1 MNDRAFR
8 IKPEANLG
16 EFDPE
21 GPGYDEKTADELREL
36 YPLTIPKPEQYE
48 GEEISSDS
56 FDAWIWHQ
64 ESGEYKKHSGSIDSR
79 TGQVLKGRG
88 HQTWKQMVEAEK
100 ELGNEVVFE
109 NGGYYSRPSTTED
122 HDNIAEEWLNHY
134 RTREIYYSDAA
145 NYLRS
150 MQRSD
155 EDKGDILKATGQG
168 ADSPAAWQEAKES
181 GEQAE
186 QQRQN
191 ELLRQQLK
199 DRGLD
204 PATIN
209 SIVGEPALPP
219 IEAAP
224 IQFVSASNLG
234 ERSKPGHGDIPGVP
248 DQRIKPPPTLSEDDK
263 PHWVAQF
270 IKSIYPQAQLD
281 ENIVAGIVGD
291 LIRPLT
297 DNPAGPAMVG
307 GVRDIGQGLVEL
319 ASEVS
324 EAAGLG
330 SIDFDLPQIESADEG
345 AAHLVRAMTQFFAG
359 FGAAGGLAKGAS
371 FIRQTLAGG
380 FADVTFDPEL
390 GNLSTLLREQFNW
403 DNVLVNFLDAKVGE
417 DADALERLGGR
428 VKMVLEGGG
437 IGALVPAAMAALRSI
452 KHGGPGAIQAIKDL
466 IAGRPGNLQKQ
477 LGMVSWHGTPHKG
490 PDPRPVAPKS
500 AGLPDMEP
508 ITPERELYQSVKDGK
523 VTADD
528 FFIGKPETELEQR
541 IHGAIEQ
548 RIKDVSEGKMVES
561 EKLTLPTSITGFR
574 KIAHTLTGEIIDGK
588 KMSKAA
594 LTRQVDE
601 MLNPDKQR
609 LMMPQE
615 PRAAELKH
623 LVYANGEKVQAE
635 RTEILS
641 GVYGDKAPVKGMR
654 PEGTVTFKDIKRA
667 VHATVKSGA
676 VKLKTA
682 KKVLEETYGIKKLMK
697 SNLKMEKAQVGYKR
711 HGVNKAKDPLLMP
724 DGRGVET
731 TGLSLYHA
739 YKEAKI
745 SICAKSASCVDN
757 CLATTSGGNR
767 AYGGGVDKDALK
779 GPRKAHFMQNQA
791 FIRDPEAFI
800 AKMDDEVGK
809 AWAAA
814 QKNGNQ
820 LGIRLNVLSDVPP
833 TVYEDLMTKY
843 PDVQFYDYTKLHSNK
858 PIAPNHHL
866 TYSSTGTSNP
876 ELGVINLHQ
885 NWRHM
890 TKKLDEGHNVAM
902 PFTVGANEPLPKFVK
917 DTKSGKTYK
926 VIDGDV
932 HDYRPADDWGKPEG
946 ADGYI
951 VGLRNKDQ
959 NLSGASRKKAVES
972 SKGFFTYYDP
982 AKGDTAEIAAQ
993 SVKGTGDMSKVVL
1006 PSAAFLMQFP
1016 HWEKYN
1022 PELAAELEQG
1032 T

>member
-8 IKPEANLG
+8 IKPE
-16 EFDPE
+16 DP
-21 GPGYDEKTADELREL
+21 DN
-36 YPLTIPKPEQYE
+36 I
-48 GEEISSDS
+48 EEE
-56 FDAWIWHQ
+56 W
-64 ESGEYKKHSGSIDSR
+64 
-79 TGQVLKGRG
+79 
-88 HQTWKQMVEAEK
+88 
-100 ELGNEVVFE
+100 GNIVA
-109 NGGYYSRPSTTED
+109 GTTED

-150 MQRSD
+150 RQRSD
-155 EDKGDILKATGQG
+155 ENKGDILKATGQG

-199 DRGLD
+199 VRGVD

-209 SIVGEPALPP
+209 SIIGEPALPP
-219 IEAAP
+219 IEAAKGWGP
-224 IQFVSASNLG
+224 EVSHSQFVPASNLG

-248 DQRIKPPPTLSEDDK
+248 DPRIKPPQTLSEDDK

-270 IKSIYPQAQLD
+270 VKSIYPQAQLD

-297 DNPAGPAMVG
+297 DNPAGPAMAG
-307 GVRDIGQGLVEL
+307 GGRDLIQGLWDV
-319 ASEVS
+319 ASEADIVLGG
-324 EAAGLG
+324 AGFDYELPE
-330 SIDFDLPQIESADEG
+330 IDSADEG

-380 FADVTFDPEL
+380 FADVLFDPEL

-417 DADALERLGGR
+417 DADALERLESR
-428 VKMVLEGGG
+428 AKMILEGGG
-437 IGALVPAAMAALRSI
+437 IGALIPATMAAWRSI
-452 KHGGPGAIQAIKDL
+452 KHGGPGAIQAIKDLIAGRPDQKQYQWLVAKLGGEKQASEYLASKGISGIKDLAAEGARINVLEQGGVPGHLPGAPGPSQYPPTEYFQAVKDL

-993 SVKGTGDMSKVVL
+993 SAKGTGDMSKVVL